1 MHVSLKSFKAKL
13 QTQIFS
19 KEKGVTIIDLL
30 PIIISASFKCAP
42 GATVVAVDKN
52 NYICLYIVQRIQA
65 HRSLVSFP
73 IPNLPVCLHRLEIC
87 KRLKLCLGHVSK
99 SLETYTIY

>member
-52 NYICLYIVQRIQA
+52 NYRLIYCPANSSSQVAGQFPYTKLTCMFTQAGNLQKAQAVVRACQQVSGDVYYI
-65 HRSLVSFP
+65 
-73 IPNLPVCLHRLEIC
+73 
-87 KRLKLCLGHVSK
+87 
-99 SLETYTIY
+99 